1 MLVKHYFFTK
11 KFQIY
16 SLFFVMNCLFST
28 LFFGQVVHAT
38 EDAGEVGYN
47 IQAVLPENQKDK
59 NNTYFDLRMSPGQ
72 KQTIEV
78 MINNTSNEDATYEI
92 SINQA
97 YTNNQGFIDY
107 TDSKAKLD
115 SSLPYKIDDIVSYEK
130 EVTVKAQ
137 ESAKFPITIQMPND
151 SFDGQIMAGIR
162 VMKKEKEESRG
173 GVKSKIGYIL
183 GLNLSETDTEI
194 KRELS
199 LVSVEPAASFGK
211 TSVVATVKNPTME
224 AYGKLKYAVVVIDET
239 TGKEVRSVTY
249 DSGMQLA
256 PNSTYGLAIDWDS
269 KRLIAGEYKL
279 NLVVTDAKEN
289 KWTFDEKFSISKEQ
303 AKDINKITVD
313 RNQEAGIPWLVYLI
327 LAIVVFI
334 LGIVFIIF
342 LKKKREKQRQE
353 ELKKQQA
360 KKKRIAKKKAKDRKK
375 NKARGE

>member
-1 MLVKHYFFTK
+1 MQVKQKSFTK
-11 KFQIY
+11 KFQIR
-16 SLFFVMNCLFST
+16 T
-28 LFFGQVVHAT
+28 LFLVITFLFVNLGFGKVVHAKET
-38 EDAGEVGYN
+38 GEVGYN

-72 KQTIEV
+72 KQTIEI
-78 MINNTSNEDATYEI
+78 MINNTSVEDTTYEI

-97 YTNNQGFIDY
+97 YTNDQGFIDY
-107 TDSKAKLD
+107 TDSEAKLD
-115 SSLPYKIDDIVSYEK
+115 SSLPYKINDIVSYEK
-130 EVTVKAQ
+130 EVAVKAQ
-137 ESAKFPITIQMPND
+137 ESTKFPVTIQMPD
-151 SFDGQIMAGIR
+151 TSFDGQIMAGIQ
-162 VMKKEKEESRG
+162 VMKKEKEESNA
-173 GVKSKIGYIL
+173 GVTSKIGYIL
-183 GLNLSETDTEI
+183 GLNITETDTEI

-199 LVSVEPAASFGK
+199 LVSVEPEASFGK

-224 AYGKLKYAVVVIDET
+224 AYGKLKYAVVVTDAT

-256 PNSTYGLAIDWDS
+256 PNSIYGLAIDWDG

-279 NLVVTDAKEN
+279 NLIVTDAKEN
-289 KWTFDEKFSISKEQ
+289 KWAFDEKFSISKEQ

-313 RNQEAGIPWLVYLI
+313 RNQEAGIPWWVYLI
-327 LAIVVFI
+327 LAIVVII
-334 LGIVFIIF
+334 LVIVFIIF